1 MSEIKPTT
9 NTKKEFHEEL
19 EQLKQNHLDAEKKLD
34 LAIQKLDEKI
44 NSRKFGIETS
54 KTLQKQ
60 IQTTID
66 KLRSEQKEKTL
77 KRVEKQKEL
86 GKVDQ
91 NLVLIA
97 QKQEKQDQI
106 KLSVEKQI
114 SEIENSFVELEL
126 SKKKTKSQTGL
137 LENELKLKMQII
149 ESCEDFT
156 SRNFPK
162 RTLQNVESKLN
173 KLSSKENQKP
183 SFIEQMMKQAT
194 KNF

>member
-1 MSEIKPTT
+1 MSELKPSTK
-9 NTKKEFHEEL
+9 TKKEFQEEL
-19 EQLKQNHLDAEKKLD
+19 EQLKQSHLDAEKKLD
-34 LAIQKLDEKI
+34 LEIKKLDEKI

-77 KRVEKQKEL
+77 KRIEKQKEL

-91 NLVLIA
+91 NLVLLA

-106 KLSVEKQI
+106 KLGVEKQI

-156 SRNFPK
+156 SQDFTK
-162 RTLQNVESKLN
+162 SSLLNVESKKN
-173 KLSSKENQKP
+173 QLSSKENQKP
-183 SFIEQMMKQAT
+183 SFIQQMMKQAT